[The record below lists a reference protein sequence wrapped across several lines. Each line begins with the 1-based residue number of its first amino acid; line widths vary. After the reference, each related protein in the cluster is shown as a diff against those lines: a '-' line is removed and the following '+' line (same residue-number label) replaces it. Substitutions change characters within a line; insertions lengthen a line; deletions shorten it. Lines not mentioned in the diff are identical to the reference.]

1 MVGSGPAGLAF
12 AAVAAERGHKVTL
25 FEKGEQIGGQFNL
38 AKKIPG
44 KEEYQHTLNYFN
56 YQLNKFKVSIHL
68 HTEAT
73 VDLLQN
79 FDEVVLASGIKPRI
93 PEILGIENP
102 KVVSYIDV
110 ITGKK
115 TVGQRVAIIGAGG
128 IGFDVAEFL
137 THESNAF

>member
-1 MVGSGPAGLAF
+1 M
-12 AAVAAERGHKVTL
+12 TL
-25 FEKGEQIGGQFNL
+25 FEKDGQIGGQFNL

-44 KEEYQHTLNYFN
+44 KEEFQHTLNYFN
-56 YQLNKFKVSIHL
+56 YQLQKFKVDIHL
-68 HTEAT
+68 NTEAT

-93 PEILGIENP
+93 PDILGIEHK

-115 TVGQRVAIIGAGG
+115 TVGNVWRLLVPVELVLMWLN
-128 IGFDVAEFL
+128 F
-137 THESNAF
+137 